1 MNETLPTGAATRT
14 PAAAPSV
21 RSRPVTF
28 VTATAAPEDG
38 LEKEAALVA
47 EARGALRRG
56 DAAGAL
62 QRIRAARAIPS
73 GELAPEELSIEV
85 QALKA
90 LGRSDDA
97 AEADARLRSSYPESA
112 LAR

>member
-1 MNETLPTGAATRT
+1 
-14 PAAAPSV
+14 V
-21 RSRPVTF
+21 RPRPVPA
-28 VTATAAPEDG
+28 VSATSPEDG

-62 QRIRAARAIPS
+62 RRIRAARAIPS
-73 GELAPEELSIEV
+73 GELAPEELSIEAE
-85 QALKA
+85 ALKA
-90 LGRSDDA
+90 LGRSD
-97 AEADARLRSSYPESA
+97 EADQAGARLRSSYPESA

>member
-1 MNETLPTGAATRT
+1 VVVVRAHSAPPART
-14 PAAAPSV
+14 Q
-21 RSRPVTF
+21 
-28 VTATAAPEDG
+28 EDDLG
-38 LEKEAALVA
+38 REAALVA

-73 GELAPEELSIEV
+73 GQLAPEELAIEA
-85 QALKA
+85 QALRA
-90 LGRSDDA
+90 LGRSD
-97 AEADARLRSSYPESA
+97 EADEAGTKLRSSYPESA